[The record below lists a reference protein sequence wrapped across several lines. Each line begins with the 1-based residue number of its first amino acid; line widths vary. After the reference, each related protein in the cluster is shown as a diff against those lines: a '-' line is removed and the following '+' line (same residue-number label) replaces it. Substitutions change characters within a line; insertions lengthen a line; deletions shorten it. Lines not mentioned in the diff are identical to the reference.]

1 MTKAPTAP
9 LALWKDVQL
18 PPLVHP
24 ETLLAAA
31 RKCAAFGGDKELLDA
46 ATLAGLLIQADAIR
60 AHQELAA
67 AGIPPPGLEERHPP
81 PPETAGPPAA
91 PPPEPTVVNEEEL
104 SQQAKQAMAAAA
116 ATNLR
121 LRKQV
126 PPVQVMPEQPP
137 APPAVPQSLPNA
149 QTMAPAS
156 LAAVLQNMAGVP
168 QAMMGHGM
176 GLQAQNPQ
184 MPNMLPPARDLVQQR
199 LSMAPRPV
207 QPPAPPEPAKKEEA
221 AARPGERPK
230 EEKPPA
236 PPEEDSELI
245 RCHLHRKPQLSC
257 KICRRVYYSAVDPIS
272 QKKDGLDRS
281 THDDKKGSDRKPE
294 DEAPGARMRGAEAFD
309 ITNKQ
314 TYNFNSMLRDQ
325 ILKNT
330 YFKTL
335 VKIDTFEG
343 IMDEMYQYVETA
355 ETYGG
360 GSTTVPSSL
369 FCCLYR
375 LFTIGLS
382 YDELNLLCESK
393 DWPYIRCCGFLYIRF
408 GCAPEKL
415 WDFLGEYC
423 VDDQEF
429 EPSKSTPGFVVTIGE
444 YVESLLLDERYYY
457 STLPRIPVGVKKK
470 IEEKVAPLG
479 QYRKRAAQNK
489 DMLHAFKEAGTPVE
503 ACRDNGVWVVGQTLQ
518 VIESVPSRIA
528 VRIRAVDGRE
538 EVYHLGRVILRDE
551 PKKPPERARSRSRSP
566 KREAGAGPR
575 SGSPDLTRS
584 RGQSLEEM
592 LEELRTKQRERA
604 VCSTGKDYARK
615 PIGFMSGLAMK
626 RDVGQASTRLREEET
641 YAPRQV
647 EHRKQMADE
656 SILGRPET
664 ERDREQQLL
673 KQQLFEKY
681 GNINPRTNAKEQ
693 QQPADMDIEDA
704 SVLRLG

>member
-1 MTKAPTAP
+1 AGIAPPGVEEA
-9 LALWKDVQL
+9 L
-18 PPLVHP
+18 PPSRP
-24 ETLLAAA
+24 A
-31 RKCAAFGGDKELLDA
+31 
-46 ATLAGLLIQADAIR
+46 
-60 AHQELAA
+60 
-67 AGIPPPGLEERHPP
+67 PPP
-81 PPETAGPPAA
+81 PPEPGPRE
-91 PPPEPTVVNEEEL
+91 PEVEVPDAQL
-104 SQQAKQAMAAAA
+104 SLQAKQAMAAAA

-121 LRKQV
+121 IRKQ
-126 PPVQVMPEQPP
+126 
-137 APPAVPQSLPNA
+137 
-149 QTMAPAS
+149 
-156 LAAVLQNMAGVP
+156 
-168 QAMMGHGM
+168 
-176 GLQAQNPQ
+176 
-184 MPNMLPPARDLVQQR
+184 
-199 LSMAPRPV
+199 
-207 QPPAPPEPAKKEEA
+207 APPEPEPLPELPPPPMPNGQAAIAPNLAVLNMVPQGMVAPRMVMPAQNAPMPQAPRRRPADTFREAEPREE
-221 AARPGERPK
+221 RV
-230 EEKPPA
+230 EEK
-236 PPEEDSELI
+236 PPEEDSEPI
-245 RCHLHRKPQLSC
+245 RCHFHRKPQLNC
-257 KICRRVYYSAVDPIS
+257 RICRRVYYSAIDPA
-272 QKKDGLDRS
+272 QKKD
-281 THDDKKGSDRKPE
+281 DKKSEKKE
-294 DEAPGARMRGAEAFD
+294 DEALGVRMRGAEAFE

-415 WDFLGEYC
+415 WDLLGEYC
-423 VDDQEF
+423 VDDEEF
-429 EPSKSTPGFVVTIGE
+429 EPSKSTPGFTVTIGE
-444 YVESLLLDERYYY
+444 YVESLLMDERYYY
-457 STLPRIPVGVKKK
+457 STLPRIPMGVKKK

-489 DMLHAFKEAGTPVE
+489 STLHLFKEPGTAVE
-503 ACRDNGVWVVGQTLQ
+503 ACRDNGVWVQGAVVQ
-518 VIESVPSRIA
+518 VIESISTRIS
-528 VRIRAVDGRE
+528 VRVLANGKE
-538 EVYHLGRVILRDE
+538 EVYHLGRVILRAKAAPIPVAE
-551 PKKPPERARSRSRSP
+551 PESEERDRSRSRSP
-566 KREAGAGPR
+566 KREGR
-575 SGSPDLTRS
+575 SGSPDLTRN
-584 RGQSLEEM
+584 RGQSLDEM
-592 LEELRTKQRERA
+592 LEELRAKQRERA

-647 EHRKQMADE
+647 EHRKQMAE
-656 SILGRPET
+656 ELNLGRPET

-681 GNINPRTNAKEQ
+681 GNINPRAVTKE
-693 QQPADMDIEDA
+693 QQPADFEEDSA
-704 SVLRLG
+704 RLRLG

>member
-1 MTKAPTAP
+1 APS
-9 LALWKDVQL
+9 
-18 PPLVHP
+18 
-24 ETLLAAA
+24 
-31 RKCAAFGGDKELLDA
+31 
-46 ATLAGLLIQADAIR
+46 
-60 AHQELAA
+60 
-67 AGIPPPGLEERHPP
+67 IP
-81 PPETAGPPAA
+81 
-91 PPPEPTVVNEEEL
+91 
-104 SQQAKQAMAAAA
+104 
-116 ATNLR
+116 
-121 LRKQV
+121 
-126 PPVQVMPEQPP
+126 QP
-137 APPAVPQSLPNA
+137 LPNS
-149 QTMAPAS
+149 QTIAPAS
-156 LAAVLQNMAGVP
+156 LAAVLQNMANVP

-176 GLQAQNPQ
+176 LLQAQSPQ

-199 LSMAPRPV
+199 MDRTPRPG
-207 QPPAPPEPAKKEEA
+207 QQTTPEPPKKQDAVARQGEA
-221 AARPGERPK
+221 AQ
-230 EEKPPA
+230 EEKPP
-236 PPEEDSELI
+236 PPEEDSEPI
-245 RCHLHRKPQLSC
+245 RCHFHRKPQLNC
-257 KICRRVYYSAVDPIS
+257 KICRRVYYSAVDPNS
-272 QKKDGLDRS
+272 QKKDDR
-281 THDDKKGSDRKPE
+281 KGSEKKPE
-294 DEAPGARMRGAEAFD
+294 DETPGARMRGAEAFE

-457 STLPRIPVGVKKK
+457 STLPRIPMGVMKK
-470 IEEKVAPLG
+470 IEQKVAPLG

-489 DMLHAFKEAGTPVE
+489 AILHFFREPGTPVE
-503 ACRDNGVWVVGQTLQ
+503 ACRDNGTWVSGQTLS
-518 VIESVPSRIA
+518 VIESVPSRITIR
-528 VRIRAVDGRE
+528 VRAADGRE
-538 EVYHLGRVILRDE
+538 EVYPLGRVILRED
-551 PKKPPERARSRSRSP
+551 PKKLAERARSRSRSP
-566 KREAGAGPR
+566 KRDPAGPR
-575 SGSPDLTRS
+575 SHSPDLTRN
-584 RGQSLEEM
+584 RGQSIEEM
-592 LEELRTKQRERA
+592 LEELRAKQRERA
-604 VCSTGKDYARK
+604 VCSTGKDYHRK

-647 EHRKQMADE
+647 EHRKQIADE
-656 SILGRPET
+656 SILSRPET

-681 GNINPRTNAKEQ
+681 GNINPRTTAKEQ